1 MTILKAATSDQ
12 NMSPQT
18 ASTRRFCTER
28 FARNAKSRHFMPD
41 DLHTFL
47 QQTTHVIQAGLAHLV
62 LVQISSA
69 SLNCQDA
76 PHQIEQKPLGTIAT
90 AHQVQRHAMQ
100 NDLFQTSPK
109 GIVLHP
115 RDGILFKLL
124 WFHFEK
130 CFWKPFFLQ
139 LERFLLAPSDSDV
152 NSCSASECGNWLT
165 N

>member
-1 MTILKAATSDQ
+1 
-12 NMSPQT
+12 
-18 ASTRRFCTER
+18 
-28 FARNAKSRHFMPD
+28 MPD

-69 SLNCQDA
+69 SLNFQDA

-90 AHQVQRHAMQ
+90 AHQVHRCIDLGEKHADGNVM

>member
-1 MTILKAATSDQ
+1 
-12 NMSPQT
+12 
-18 ASTRRFCTER
+18 
-28 FARNAKSRHFMPD
+28 MPD

-130 CFWKPFFLQ
+130 CFWKPFLLQ